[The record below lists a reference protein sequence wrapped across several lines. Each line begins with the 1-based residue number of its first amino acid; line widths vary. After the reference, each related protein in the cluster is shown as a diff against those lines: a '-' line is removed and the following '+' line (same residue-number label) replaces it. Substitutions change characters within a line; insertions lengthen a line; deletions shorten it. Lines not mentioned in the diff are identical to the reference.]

1 MRRAAAALGS
11 TIVLAL
17 GLVACGDSGTPVS
30 TEAFCSRLADLRQR
44 NPLEDAVSDQAAAD
58 EVAAILDD
66 LISTSPQQ
74 VRSDLRTFR
83 RLVDDLRNL
92 DSSDPQ
98 AAEDAVAGAG
108 HARRHLVGPEPRRVR
123 PGASAASTTSS
134 RPAPRRLTAEPAHQ
148 SGNQVKES
156 AQDERN
162 SLTQ

>member
-1 MRRAAAALGS
+1 MRRVAAALGS
-11 TIVLAL
+11 TIVLAVV
-17 GLVACGDSGTPVS
+17 LVACGDSGTPVS

-44 NPLEDAVSDQAAAD
+44 NPLEDAISDQAAAD

-98 AAEDAVAGAG
+98 AAEDAVRELATPDVISSGQSLAKFARDECGFDDVFPTGAEG
-108 HARRHLVGPEPRRVR
+108 G
-123 PGASAASTTSS
+123 
-134 RPAPRRLTAEPAHQ
+134 
-148 SGNQVKES
+148 
-156 AQDERN
+156 
-162 SLTQ
+162 

>member
-1 MRRAAAALGS
+1 MRRVAAALGS
-11 TIVLAL
+11 TIVLAV

-74 VRSDLRTFR
+74 VRSDLRRFR

-92 DSSDPQ
+92 DSSDPE
-98 AAEDAVAGAG
+98 AAEDALRELATPDVI
-108 HARRHLVGPEPRRVR
+108 
-123 PGASAASTTSS
+123 S
-134 RPAPRRLTAEPAHQ
+134 
-148 SGNQVKES
+148 S
-156 AQDERN
+156 AQSLADFARDECGFDDVFQ
-162 SLTQ
+162 TGADGG